1 MLFKHFKTISIFAL
15 VTLSIISCK
24 DEDEFPDLP
33 PANDTTV
40 QYATDIDSIRKYLKT
55 HYMTLDGDLNASFT
69 KIGTGGTQIPIWDQ
83 TNFPLDSIEVSN
95 DSRLT
100 NRTNGRVTDEQKY
113 TLYYILLNEGGGQN
127 PITIDSSFVT
137 YAGWNLSKNT
147 IEIDRASTPV
157 WTSFPVT
164 NTFISGFRQILPI
177 MKTAESIAENPDGSV
192 NYVNAGKCIVFI
204 PSGLAYYNSSRGPNL
219 PSYSNL
225 IFQIELKT
233 LVAIDHDKDRILSK
247 YELYGTETD
256 YFKQDSD
263 GDFIPDFLDI
273 DDDGDGFLTRNEFKI
288 MGTVPQQYYDFTTI
302 PDCAND
308 VTNPNRIKR
317 FLDPNCHQ

>member
-1 MLFKHFKTISIFAL
+1 MLFKHFKTISIFVL

-24 DEDEFPDLP
+24 DEDEFPGLP
-33 PANDTTV
+33 PANDFQA
-40 QYATDIDSIRKYLKT
+40 QYDVDLAKIEDYLKNN
-55 HYMTLDGDLNASFT
+55 YMTVDANLNATFT
-69 KIGTGGTQIPIWDQ
+69 LIPEGGTQVSIMNQ
-83 TNFPLDSIEVSN
+83 TDFPVQSIIEVEN

-100 NRTNGRVTDEQKY
+100 IRTDGRVTDPVKY
-113 TLYYILLNEGGGQN
+113 TLYYIMLNEGGGQN
-127 PITIDSSFVT
+127 PITIDSSYVS
-137 YAGWNLSKNT
+137 YKGWNFNNV
-147 IEIDRASTPV
+147 EVDRAETPV
-157 WTSFPVT
+157 WTSFPIT
-164 NTFISGFRQILPI
+164 NTFISGFRQILPLL
-177 MKTAESIAENPDGSV
+177 KTAETITENPDGTV
-192 NYVNAGKCIVFI
+192 NYINAGKCIVFI
-204 PSGLAYYNSSRGPNL
+204 PSGLAYFNSSRGPNL

-225 IFQIELKT
+225 GFQIELKT
-233 LVAIDHDKDRILSK
+233 LNRMDHDNDRIMSHL
-247 YELYGTETD
+247 ELYGTETN

-308 VTNPNRIKR
+308 VTNPNRVKR